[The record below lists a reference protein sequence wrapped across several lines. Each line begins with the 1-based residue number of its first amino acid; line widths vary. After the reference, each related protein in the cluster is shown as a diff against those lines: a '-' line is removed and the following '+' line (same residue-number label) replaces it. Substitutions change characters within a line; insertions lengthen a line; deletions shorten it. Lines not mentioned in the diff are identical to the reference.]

1 MEAMTPGATGKL
13 ATARF
18 CRCRCLLVR
27 VTAITAARAARTKE
41 REGSISA
48 VVARSIVDSRNLS
61 QLHVFS
67 FVSLSFSFSASG
79 LGKQSKG
86 LRLPSSLRRGYSSN
100 DSRQPRASTAA
111 TAVSG
116 SGGVGDGLLYGES
129 PLLSLPATSSSDGC
143 GKHGSHGLRLRLSPL
158 VDGRRGGV
166 PASELRL
173 PLVSVLLGS
182 SGFRLPLSVSGE
194 NATQQR
200 HGEASSLL
208 LRSPSGGATQRSE
221 AADGTAAYPSP

>member
-1 MEAMTPGATGKL
+1 MEATMESNQPQPPLLAIFHPKL
-13 ATARF
+13 KNRDDG
-18 CRCRCLLVR
+18 RRGEVP
-27 VTAITAARAARTKE
+27 
-41 REGSISA
+41 
-48 VVARSIVDSRNLS
+48 
-61 QLHVFS
+61 
-67 FVSLSFSFSASG
+67 ASE
-79 LGKQSKG
+79 
-86 LRLPSSLRRGYSSN
+86 LRLPLVSVLLGSSGFRLPLSVSGENATQQRHGEASSLLLRSPSGGATQRGEAADGTAAYPSP
-100 DSRQPRASTAA
+100 SRQPRASTAA

-208 LRSPSGGATQRSE
+208 LRTPSGGATQRGE